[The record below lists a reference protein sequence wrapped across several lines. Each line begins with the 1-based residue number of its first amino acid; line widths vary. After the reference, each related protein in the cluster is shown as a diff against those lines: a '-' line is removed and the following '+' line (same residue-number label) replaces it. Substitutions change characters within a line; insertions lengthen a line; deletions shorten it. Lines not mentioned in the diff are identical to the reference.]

1 MKNKFY
7 KFIILSMLLI
17 FTAESFAQSKIQS
30 EKKSKILVA
39 YFTWADNTNLQNQDA
54 AVQSAME
61 HFRAM
66 GDADKSGLDAVTS
79 ASVVVPGNTAMI
91 AQWIKESLGS
101 KNADTF
107 SIVAKD
113 SYPSD
118 YNDCMDRA
126 YREKSRRMR
135 PQLKTHIP
143 NFDDY
148 DVIYLGFPNWWS
160 SLPMPVLTFLEEYNF
175 AGKTVIPFCAHGT
188 GGIAATV
195 RELKSALPKSATVLE
210 PIGIYR
216 AELLQS
222 KEKVQRWVLKTTK

>member
-1 MKNKFY
+1 MAVKQTAGCDSLGTFAPEFAHLNDD
-7 KFIILSMLLI
+7 ILFGEVWSR
-17 FTAESFAQSKIQS
+17 E
-30 EKKSKILVA
+30 EKLSLRNRSLV
-39 YFTWADNTNLQNQDA
+39 TVVSLMSQG
-54 AVQSAME
+54 SAME
-61 HFRAM
+61 HFRAK

-79 ASVVVPGNTAMI
+79 ASVVVPENTAMI
-91 AQWIKESLGS
+91 AQWIKEQNG
-101 KNADTF
+101 ADTF
-107 SIVAKD
+107 SIVAKEAC
-113 SYPSD
+113 PSD

-135 PQLKTHIP
+135 PQLKTHIL

-148 DVIYLGFPNWWS
+148 DVIYLGFPNWQS
-160 SLPMPVLTFLEEYNF
+160 NLPMPVLTFLEEYDF

-188 GGIAATV
+188 SGIEAIL

-210 PIGIYR
+210 PIGVYR